1 MLNIVHVDDDDEYP
15 SSIDITDHRQGL
27 RLEEGTHGPSLLT
40 IFNSSNIE
48 DDVNRDTNNFQG
60 TFSRGQKDSRKS
72 LNVYLTLWMTDILW
86 I

>member
-15 SSIDITDHRQGL
+15 PDIDITDHCQGL

-48 DDVNRDTNNFQG
+48 DDVNRDTNHFQG
-60 TFSRGQKDSRKS
+60 ILKGPKKLQEILKCLFDTLKD
-72 LNVYLTLWMTDILW
+72 
-86 I
+86 